1 MTSLTRIVFLDR
13 ETLSD
18 SVALPQVPFKHELQV
33 YGRTAP
39 DQVAER
45 IADAEIVIS
54 NKVALRREHLQ
65 AAPNLKMIAL
75 AATGSDNIDLD
86 AARERQIVVSNIR
99 DYAVRS
105 VPEHVFALIFA
116 LRRNICA
123 YRQSVKE
130 GRWQEAQQ
138 FCYFDYPIRDLAGS
152 TLGLIGSGS
161 LGQAVATIGRA
172 LGMKVIFAQ
181 RRGQTIV
188 SNADDRLPFEQVLE
202 QADILSLHCP
212 LTAETQNMLG
222 MAEFERMA
230 PRRPLLI
237 NTARGGLIDNQALE
251 HALRQG
257 WLGGAGIDVCTPE
270 PPPADHI
277 LMRLLD
283 LPNYIL
289 TPHIGW
295 ASQEAMQALANQLI
309 ENIAAFHRGEA
320 RHTL

>member
-18 SVALPQVPFKHELQV
+18 SVELPQVPFKHELQV

-45 IADAEIVIS
+45 IADADIVIS

-86 AARERQIVVSNIR
+86 AARERGIVVSNIR

-161 LGQAVATIGRA
+161 LGQAVATMGRA

-202 QADILSLHCP
+202 QADVLSLHCP

-295 ASQEAMQALANQLI
+295 ASQEAMQALASQLI
-309 ENIAAFHRGEA
+309 ENIVAFHRGQA

>member
-18 SVALPQVPFKHELQV
+18 SVELPQVPFKHELQV

-45 IADAEIVIS
+45 IADADIVIS
-54 NKVALRREHLQ
+54 NKVALRREHLR

-161 LGQAVATIGRA
+161 LGQAVAAMGRA

-188 SNADDRLPFEQVLE
+188 SNADDRLPFDQVLE

-230 PRRPLLI
+230 ARRPLLI

-309 ENIAAFHRGEA
+309 DNIVAFHRGEA

>member
-18 SVALPQVPFKHELQV
+18 SVELPQVPFKHELQV

-45 IADAEIVIS
+45 IADADIVIS

-86 AARERQIVVSNIR
+86 ATRERGIMVSNIR

-161 LGQAVATIGRA
+161 LGQAVATMGRA

-202 QADILSLHCP
+202 QADVLSLHCP

-309 ENIAAFHRGEA
+309 ENIVAFHRGQA

>member
-18 SVALPQVPFKHELQV
+18 SVELPQVPFKHELQV

-45 IADAEIVIS
+45 IADADIVIS

-86 AARERQIVVSNIR
+86 AARERGIVVSNIR

-161 LGQAVATIGRA
+161 LGQAVTTMGRA

-202 QADILSLHCP
+202 QADVLSLHCP

-309 ENIAAFHRGEA
+309 ENIAAFHRGQA

>member
-18 SVALPQVPFKHELQV
+18 SVELPQVPFKHELQV

-45 IADAEIVIS
+45 IADADIVIS

-161 LGQAVATIGRA
+161 LGQAVAAMGRA

-202 QADILSLHCP
+202 QADVLSLHCP

-295 ASQEAMQALANQLI
+295 ASQEAMQTLANQLI
-309 ENIAAFHRGEA
+309 ENIVAFHRGQA

>member
-18 SVALPQVPFKHELQV
+18 SVELPQVPFKHELQV

-45 IADAEIVIS
+45 IADADIVIS

-86 AARERQIVVSNIR
+86 DARERGIVVSNIR

-161 LGQAVATIGRA
+161 LGQAVATMGRA

-202 QADILSLHCP
+202 QADVLSLHCP

-309 ENIAAFHRGEA
+309 ENIVAFHRGQA

>member
-18 SVALPQVPFKHELQV
+18 SVQLQQVPFKHELQV

-39 DQVAER
+39 EQVAER
-45 IADAEIVIS
+45 IADADIVIS
-54 NKVALRREHLQ
+54 NKVALRREHLE
-65 AAPNLKMIAL
+65 AAPQLKMIAL

-86 AARERQIVVSNIR
+86 AARDRQIVVSNIR

-123 YRQSVKE
+123 YRQSVQE

-161 LGQAVATIGRA
+161 LGQAVATMGRA

-188 SNADDRLPFEQVLE
+188 SNADDRLPFEQVLD

-212 LTAETQNMLG
+212 LTAETQNLLG
-222 MAEFERMA
+222 MPEFERMA
-230 PRRPLLI
+230 ARRPLLI
-237 NTARGGLIDNQALE
+237 NTARGGLIDNQALD
-251 HALRQG
+251 HALRHG

-295 ASQEAMQALANQLI
+295 ASQEAMQTLANQLI
-309 ENIAAFHRGEA
+309 ENIVAFHRGEP

>member
-18 SVALPQVPFKHELQV
+18 SVELPQVPFKHELQV

-45 IADAEIVIS
+45 IADADIVIS

-161 LGQAVATIGRA
+161 LGQAVATMGRA

-188 SNADDRLPFEQVLE
+188 SNADDRLPFDQVLE

-230 PRRPLLI
+230 ARRPLLI

-295 ASQEAMQALANQLI
+295 ASQEAMQTLANQLI
-309 ENIAAFHRGEA
+309 DNIVAFHRGEA

>member
-18 SVALPQVPFKHELQV
+18 SVELPQVPFKHELQV

-45 IADAEIVIS
+45 IADADIVIS

-86 AARERQIVVSNIR
+86 AARERGIVVSNIR

-161 LGQAVATIGRA
+161 LGQAVATMGRA

-202 QADILSLHCP
+202 QADVLSLHCP

-309 ENIAAFHRGEA
+309 ENIVAFHRGQA

>member
-1 MTSLTRIVFLDR
+1 MTSLTHIVFLDR

-18 SVALPQVPFKHELQV
+18 SIALPPVPFKHELHV

-45 IADAEIVIS
+45 IADADIVIS

-86 AARERQIVVSNIR
+86 AAREHQIVVSNIR

-105 VPEHVFALIFA
+105 VPEHVFALVFA

-161 LGQAVATIGRA
+161 LGQAVATMGRA

-181 RRGQTIV
+181 RRGQ
-188 SNADDRLPFEQVLE
+188 D
-202 QADILSLHCP
+202 
-212 LTAETQNMLG
+212 
-222 MAEFERMA
+222 
-230 PRRPLLI
+230 
-237 NTARGGLIDNQALE
+237 
-251 HALRQG
+251 
-257 WLGGAGIDVCTPE
+257 
-270 PPPADHI
+270 
-277 LMRLLD
+277 
-283 LPNYIL
+283 
-289 TPHIGW
+289 
-295 ASQEAMQALANQLI
+295 
-309 ENIAAFHRGEA
+309 
-320 RHTL
+320 

>member
-18 SVALPQVPFKHELQV
+18 SVQLQQVPFKHELQV

-39 DQVAER
+39 EQVAER
-45 IADAEIVIS
+45 IADADIVIS
-54 NKVALRREHLQ
+54 NKVALRREHLE
-65 AAPNLKMIAL
+65 AAPQLKMIAL

-86 AARERQIVVSNIR
+86 TARDRQIVVSNIR

-123 YRQSVKE
+123 YRQSVQE

-161 LGQAVATIGRA
+161 LGQAAATMGRA

-188 SNADDRLPFEQVLE
+188 SNADDRLPFEQVLD
-202 QADILSLHCP
+202 QADVLSLHCP
-212 LTAETQNMLG
+212 LTAETQNLLG
-222 MAEFERMA
+222 MPEFERMA
-230 PRRPLLI
+230 ARRPLLI
-237 NTARGGLIDNQALE
+237 NTARGGLIDNQALD
-251 HALRQG
+251 HALRHG

-295 ASQEAMQALANQLI
+295 ASQEAMQTLANQLI
-309 ENIAAFHRGEA
+309 ENIVAFHHGEP

>member
-1 MTSLTRIVFLDR
+1 MTSKTRIVFLDR

-18 SVALPQVPFKHELQV
+18 SVTLPQVPFEHELQV
-33 YGRTAP
+33 YGRTTP
-39 DQVAER
+39 EQVADR
-45 IADAEIVIS
+45 IADADIVIS
-54 NKVALRREHLQ
+54 NKVALRREHLE
-65 AAPNLKMIAL
+65 AASQLKMIAL

-86 AARERQIVVSNIR
+86 AARDRQIVVSNIR

-161 LGQAVATIGRA
+161 LGQAVATLGRA

-188 SNADDRLPFEQVLE
+188 SNTDDRLPFEQVLD
-202 QADILSLHCP
+202 QADIISLHCP
-212 LTAETQNMLG
+212 LTPETQNMLG
-222 MAEFERMA
+222 MQEFERMA
-230 PRRPLLI
+230 ARRPLLI
-237 NTARGGLIDNQALE
+237 NTARGGLIDNQALD
-251 HALRQG
+251 HALRHG

-277 LMRLLD
+277 LMHLLD

-309 ENIAAFHRGEA
+309 ENIVAFYRGEP

>member
-13 ETLSD
+13 ETLLD
-18 SVALPQVPFKHELQV
+18 SVELPQVPFKHELQV

-45 IADAEIVIS
+45 IADADIVIS

-86 AARERQIVVSNIR
+86 AARERGIVVSNIR

-161 LGQAVATIGRA
+161 LGQAVATMGRA

-202 QADILSLHCP
+202 QADVLSLHCP

-309 ENIAAFHRGEA
+309 ENIVAFHRGQA

>member
-18 SVALPQVPFKHELQV
+18 SVELPQVPFKHELQV

-45 IADAEIVIS
+45 IADADIVIS
-54 NKVALRREHLQ
+54 NKVALRHEHLQ

-86 AARERQIVVSNIR
+86 AARERGIVVSNIR

-161 LGQAVATIGRA
+161 LGQAVATMGRA

-202 QADILSLHCP
+202 QADVLSLHCP

-230 PRRPLLI
+230 ARRPLLI

-309 ENIAAFHRGEA
+309 ENIVAFHRGQA

>member
-18 SVALPQVPFKHELQV
+18 SVALPQVPFKHELHV

-161 LGQAVATIGRA
+161 LGQAVATMGRA

>member
-18 SVALPQVPFKHELQV
+18 SVQLPQVPFKHELQV

-45 IADAEIVIS
+45 IADADIVIS

-86 AARERQIVVSNIR
+86 AAREHQIVVSNIR

-161 LGQAVATIGRA
+161 LGQAVATMGRA

-222 MAEFERMA
+222 MAEFKRMA

>member
-18 SVALPQVPFKHELQV
+18 SVQLQQVPFKHELQV

-39 DQVAER
+39 EQVAER
-45 IADAEIVIS
+45 IADADIVIS
-54 NKVALRREHLQ
+54 NKVALRREHLE
-65 AAPNLKMIAL
+65 AAPQLKMIAL

-86 AARERQIVVSNIR
+86 AARDRQIVVSNIR

-123 YRQSVKE
+123 YRQSVQE

-161 LGQAVATIGRA
+161 LGQAVATMGRA
-172 LGMKVIFAQ
+172 LGMKVILAQ

-188 SNADDRLPFEQVLE
+188 SNADDRLPFEQVLD

-212 LTAETQNMLG
+212 LTAETQNLLG
-222 MAEFERMA
+222 MPEFERMA
-230 PRRPLLI
+230 ARRPLLI
-237 NTARGGLIDNQALE
+237 NTARGGLIDNQALD
-251 HALRQG
+251 HALRHG

-295 ASQEAMQALANQLI
+295 ASQEAMQTLANQLI
-309 ENIAAFHRGEA
+309 ENIVAFHRGEP

>member
-18 SVALPQVPFKHELQV
+18 SVKLPQVPFKHELQV

-45 IADAEIVIS
+45 IADADIVIS
-54 NKVALRREHLQ
+54 NKVALRREHMQ
-65 AAPNLKMIAL
+65 AAPHLKMIAL

-86 AARERQIVVSNIR
+86 AAHERQIVVSNIR

-152 TLGLIGSGS
+152 TMGVIGSGS
-161 LGQAVATIGRA
+161 LGQAVATVGRA

-212 LTAETQNMLG
+212 LTADTQNMLG

-270 PPPADHI
+270 PPPADHT

-309 ENIAAFHRGEA
+309 DNIAAFHRGQA

>member
-18 SVALPQVPFKHELQV
+18 SVELPQVPFKHELQV

-45 IADAEIVIS
+45 IADADIVIS

-86 AARERQIVVSNIR
+86 AARERGIVVSNVR

-161 LGQAVATIGRA
+161 LGQAVATMGRA

-202 QADILSLHCP
+202 QADVLSLHCP

-309 ENIAAFHRGEA
+309 ENIVAFHRGQA

>member
-18 SVALPQVPFKHELQV
+18 SVQLPQVPFKHELQV

-45 IADAEIVIS
+45 IADADIVIS

-86 AARERQIVVSNIR
+86 AAREHQIVVSNIR

-161 LGQAVATIGRA
+161 LGQAVATMGRA

-295 ASQEAMQALANQLI
+295 ASQEAMQTLANQLI

>member
-1 MTSLTRIVFLDR
+1 
-13 ETLSD
+13 
-18 SVALPQVPFKHELQV
+18 
-33 YGRTAP
+33 
-39 DQVAER
+39 
-45 IADAEIVIS
+45 
-54 NKVALRREHLQ
+54 
-65 AAPNLKMIAL
+65 MIAL

-161 LGQAVATIGRA
+161 LGQAVASMGRA

-283 LPNYIL
+283 VPNYIL

>member
-18 SVALPQVPFKHELQV
+18 SVELPQVPFKHELQV

-45 IADAEIVIS
+45 IADADIVIS

-86 AARERQIVVSNIR
+86 AARERGIVVSNIR

-161 LGQAVATIGRA
+161 LGQAVATMGRA

-188 SNADDRLPFEQVLE
+188 SNTDDRLPFEQVLE
-202 QADILSLHCP
+202 QADVLSLHCP

-237 NTARGGLIDNQALE
+237 NTARGGLIDDQALE

-309 ENIAAFHRGEA
+309 ENIVAFHRGQA
-320 RHTL
+320 RYTL

>member
-18 SVALPQVPFKHELQV
+18 SVALQQVPFEHELKV
-33 YGRTAP
+33 YGRTRP
-39 DQVAER
+39 EQVAER
-45 IADAEIVIS
+45 IADADIVIS

-65 AAPNLKMIAL
+65 AAPKLKMIAL
-75 AATGSDNIDLD
+75 AATGSDNVDLD
-86 AARERQIVVSNIR
+86 AAREQNIVVSNIR

-161 LGQAVATIGRA
+161 LGQAVATMGRA

-188 SNADDRLPFEQVLE
+188 SNAQDRLPFEQVLE
-202 QADILSLHCP
+202 QSDILSLHCP
-212 LTAETQNMLG
+212 LTAETQNLLG
-222 MAEFERMA
+222 RPEFERMA
-230 PRRPLLI
+230 TRRPLLI
-237 NTARGGLIDNQALE
+237 NTARGGLIDNQALD

-257 WLGGAGIDVCTPE
+257 WLGGAGIDVCVPE

-295 ASQEAMQALANQLI
+295 ASQEAMQALADQLI
-309 ENIAAFHRGEA
+309 ENIAAFHRGEP
-320 RHTL
+320 RHVL

>member
-18 SVALPQVPFKHELQV
+18 SVQLPQVPFKHELQV

-45 IADAEIVIS
+45 IADADIVIS

-86 AARERQIVVSNIR
+86 AAREHQIVVSNIR

-105 VPEHVFALIFA
+105 VPEHVFALVFA

-130 GRWQEAQQ
+130 GRWQAAQQ

-161 LGQAVATIGRA
+161 LGQAVATMGRA

-295 ASQEAMQALANQLI
+295 ASQEAMQTLANQLI

>member
-161 LGQAVATIGRA
+161 LGQAVATMGRA

-251 HALRQG
+251 HALRHG

>member
-18 SVALPQVPFKHELQV
+18 SVQLPQVPFKHELQV

-45 IADAEIVIS
+45 IADADIVIS

-86 AARERQIVVSNIR
+86 AAREHQIVVSNIR

-105 VPEHVFALIFA
+105 VPEHVFALVFA

-161 LGQAVATIGRA
+161 LGQAVATMGRA

-237 NTARGGLIDNQALE
+237 NTARGGLIDNQALA

>member
-18 SVALPQVPFKHELQV
+18 SVELPQVPFKHELQV

-45 IADAEIVIS
+45 IADADIVIS

-75 AATGSDNIDLD
+75 AATGSDNIDLN
-86 AARERQIVVSNIR
+86 AARERGIVVSNIR

-161 LGQAVATIGRA
+161 LGQAVATMGRA

-202 QADILSLHCP
+202 QADVLSLHCP

-309 ENIAAFHRGEA
+309 ENIAAFHRGQA

>member
-18 SVALPQVPFKHELQV
+18 SVQLPQVPFKHELQV

-45 IADAEIVIS
+45 IADADIVIS

-86 AARERQIVVSNIR
+86 AAREHQIVVSNIR

-105 VPEHVFALIFA
+105 VPEHVFALVFA

-161 LGQAVATIGRA
+161 LGQAVATMGRA

-181 RRGQTIV
+181 RRGQTLV

-295 ASQEAMQALANQLI
+295 ASHEAMQALANQLI
-309 ENIAAFHRGEA
+309 ENIVAFHRGQA

>member
-18 SVALPQVPFKHELQV
+18 SVALQQVPFKHELQV

-39 DQVAER
+39 EQVAER
-45 IADAEIVIS
+45 IADADIVIS
-54 NKVALRREHLQ
+54 NKVALRREHLE

-86 AARERQIVVSNIR
+86 AARDRQIVVSNIR
-99 DYAVRS
+99 EYAVRS

-161 LGQAVATIGRA
+161 LGQAVATMGRA

-188 SNADDRLPFEQVLE
+188 SNADDRLPFEQVLD

-212 LTAETQNMLG
+212 LTAETQNLLG

-237 NTARGGLIDNQALE
+237 NTARGGLIDNQALD
-251 HALRQG
+251 HALRHG

>member
-18 SVALPQVPFKHELQV
+18 SVELPQVPFKHELQV

-45 IADAEIVIS
+45 IADADIVIS

-65 AAPNLKMIAL
+65 AAPSLKMIAL

-161 LGQAVATIGRA
+161 LGQAVATMGRA

-202 QADILSLHCP
+202 QADVLSLHCP

-295 ASQEAMQALANQLI
+295 ASQEAMQTLANQLI
-309 ENIAAFHRGEA
+309 ENIVAFHRGQA

>member
-18 SVALPQVPFKHELQV
+18 SVQLQQVPFKHELQV

-39 DQVAER
+39 EQVAER
-45 IADAEIVIS
+45 IADADIVIS
-54 NKVALRREHLQ
+54 NKVALRREHLE
-65 AAPNLKMIAL
+65 AAPQLKMIAL

-86 AARERQIVVSNIR
+86 AARDRQIVVSNIR
-99 DYAVRS
+99 EYAVRS

-123 YRQSVKE
+123 YRQSVQE

-161 LGQAVATIGRA
+161 LGQAVATMGRA

-188 SNADDRLPFEQVLE
+188 SNADDRLPFEQVLD

-212 LTAETQNMLG
+212 LTAETQNLLG
-222 MAEFERMA
+222 MPEFERMA
-230 PRRPLLI
+230 ARRPLLI
-237 NTARGGLIDNQALE
+237 NTARGGLIDNQALD
-251 HALRQG
+251 HALRHG

-295 ASQEAMQALANQLI
+295 ASQEAMQSLANQLI
-309 ENIAAFHRGEA
+309 ENIVAFHRGEP

>member
-161 LGQAVATIGRA
+161 LGQAVATMGRA

-270 PPPADHI
+270 PPPTDHI

>member
-18 SVALPQVPFKHELQV
+18 SVQLPQVPFKHELQV

-45 IADAEIVIS
+45 IADADIVIS

-86 AARERQIVVSNIR
+86 AAREHLIVVSNIR

-161 LGQAVATIGRA
+161 LGQAVATMGRA

>member
-18 SVALPQVPFKHELQV
+18 SVELPQVPFKHELQV

-45 IADAEIVIS
+45 IADADIVIS

-86 AARERQIVVSNIR
+86 AARERGIVVSNIR

-161 LGQAVATIGRA
+161 LGQAVATMGRA

-202 QADILSLHCP
+202 QADVLSLHCP

-309 ENIAAFHRGEA
+309 ENIAAFHRGQA

>member
-18 SVALPQVPFKHELQV
+18 SVELPQVPFKHELQF

-45 IADAEIVIS
+45 IADADIVIS

-86 AARERQIVVSNIR
+86 AARERGIVVSNIR

-161 LGQAVATIGRA
+161 LGQAVATMGRA

-202 QADILSLHCP
+202 QADVLSLHCP

-309 ENIAAFHRGEA
+309 ENIVAFHRGQA

>member
-161 LGQAVATIGRA
+161 LGQAVATMGRA

-181 RRGQTIV
+181 RRGQTVV
-188 SNADDRLPFEQVLE
+188 SNADDRLPFEQVLV

-309 ENIAAFHRGEA
+309 ENIVAFHRGQA

>member
-161 LGQAVATIGRA
+161 LGQAVATMGRA

-188 SNADDRLPFEQVLE
+188 SNADDRLRFEQVLE

>member
-18 SVALPQVPFKHELQV
+18 SVELPQVPFKHELQV

-45 IADAEIVIS
+45 IADADIVIS

-65 AAPNLKMIAL
+65 AAPNVKMIAL

-86 AARERQIVVSNIR
+86 AARERGIVVSNIR

-161 LGQAVATIGRA
+161 LGQAVATMGRA

-202 QADILSLHCP
+202 QADVLSLHCP

-309 ENIAAFHRGEA
+309 ENIVAFHRGQA